1 MSLHQGDK
9 ESLLQA
15 LQDVPHVHD
24 AVRGLEGEGV
34 SLVLEVC
41 KLGFTDVLEYLIN
54 QGVQLTSSG
63 GKVGAGHWGGGGW
76 RGDEFGPGGL
86 LMCWST

>member
-9 ESLLQA
+9 EALFQA
-15 LQDVPHVHD
+15 LRDVPHVPD
-24 AVRGLEGEGV
+24 VVWQLEGEGV

-54 QGVQLTSSG
+54 QGVELISSTDA
-63 GKVGAGHWGGGGW
+63 VGCQVQHGQ
-76 RGDEFGPGGL
+76 FV
-86 LMCWST
+86 